1 MSTISTLF
9 LIAVVAVLA
18 PLLSE
23 ITPGRA
29 LPVVVAEIV
38 LGIVAGPMLGIAEP
52 DAVLELLAGLG
63 LAFLFFL
70 AGAEIDIKRISGRPL
85 LLGAQGWLLS
95 LVLGVIVAVGLA
107 AADIASP
114 VKFVAAAL
122 ATTALGTLMPILRDA
137 RVLETDLGRYVIAVG
152 MFGEL
157 CPIILISLLLSG
169 STDEALTTALLIA
182 FTVIALACAVA
193 AKRLRPPRFMALLD
207 RSMHTTSQLPVRAC
221 VLLLVALV
229 YVARDFGF
237 DMILGAFAA
246 GMVVSLA
253 APSIREP
260 EVLKHKLE
268 AIGFGFLVPVFF
280 ITSGLTFD
288 LDGLAND
295 PGSLALVPIFLLALL
310 AVRGLPA
317 LLYRRDLGGRDQIAL
332 AFYSATTLPIVV
344 AITTIA
350 VTDEK
355 MGSDTAA
362 ALIAAGMFSVLIF
375 PTVGRLVSSATGAST
390 AAGGEPPR
398 VSEASAAS

>member
-1 MSTISTLF
+1 VTTVSTLF
-9 LIAVVAVLA
+9 LIAVIAVLA

-23 ITPGRA
+23 ITPA
-29 LPVVVAEIV
+29 AMLPVVVAEIV

-52 DAVLELLAGLG
+52 SALLELLSGLG

-70 AGAEIDIKRISGRPL
+70 AGAEIDLDRISGRPL
-85 LLGAQGWLLS
+85 FLGAGGWLVS
-95 LVLGVIVAVGLA
+95 LVLAVIVAGGLA

-137 RVLETDLGRYVIAVG
+137 NLLQTHLGRYVIAVG

-169 STDEALTTALLIA
+169 STDEFLTTALLIA
-182 FTVIALACAVA
+182 FTAIALACATM
-193 AKRLRPPRFMALLD
+193 AKRMRPPRFMALLD
-207 RSMHTTSQLPVRAC
+207 RSMHTTSQLPVRVC
-221 VLLLVALV
+221 MLLLIALV

-237 DMILGAFAA
+237 DVILGAFAA

-253 APSIREP
+253 SPSIKEP

-268 AIGFGFLVPVFF
+268 AIGFGFLVPIFF
-280 ITSGLTFD
+280 ITSGITFD

-295 PGSLALVPIFLLALL
+295 PASIALVPIFLLALL
-310 AVRGLPA
+310 GVRGLPA
-317 LLYRRDLGGRDQIAL
+317 LLYRNDLRPRDQLAL
-332 AFYSATTLPIVV
+332 AFYSATSLPIIV

-362 ALIAAGMFSVLIF
+362 ALVAAGMLSVLIF
-375 PTVGRLVSSATGAST
+375 PSVARLLSRATAK
-390 AAGGEPPR
+390 AAPPLGDAQELAM
-398 VSEASAAS
+398 EA